1 MSRQFESGIK
11 ATYKHQGV
19 KYFPFNSEPGTS
31 YVLTSDPWA
40 YLRAWIDQQINST
53 QGDKKKRLTK
63 AKYFAEQ
70 AESFQIAAE
79 KTRLPTKATLTY
91 YSLLNLT
98 KGFLSVKGLELEK
111 KEESHGI
118 SLGNNSDELTVLGP
132 LKNCTNI
139 FLEFSKHLGK
149 PIQGKHKVN
158 ISDVICDIPEIHELG
173 FTLGKISQR
182 KYLPVTID
190 FLTND
195 DKTKIFTELSFRKE
209 NDARLQI
216 EKFYKNNRKK
226 YFKLRDTEE
235 NGDSIYRSIKR
246 KNYTHD
252 NFPRIY
258 KNICKEYKE
267 LDISILLTRDGYK
280 YYVNLK
286 PNAYHQLANLL
297 MMAFYM
303 GSLARYRPTKTQEI
317 LGGEMYPL
325 ITEIIDTCPRQ
336 FLYKIVSLTTESVCA
351 VPKAKI

>member
-1 MSRQFESGIK
+1 MPRQFENGIK

-40 YLRAWIDQQINST
+40 YLRAWIDKQINQS
-53 QGDKKKRLTK
+53 QGDKKKRLIK
-63 AKYFAEQ
+63 AKYFSEQ
-70 AESFQIAAE
+70 AESFQIASE

-98 KGFLSVKGLELEK
+98 KSFLSVRGLELEK

-118 SLGNNSDELTVLGP
+118 SIGNNVDELTVYGTMQ
-132 LKNCTNI
+132 NCTNI
-139 FLEFSKHLGK
+139 FYEFAKQLGC
-149 PIQGKHKVN
+149 PIVGKHTVKVTDI
-158 ISDVICDIPEIHELG
+158 ISDIPEIHEIAY
-173 FTLGKISQR
+173 TLELINQR
-182 KYLPVTID
+182 KYLPIEIQ
-190 FLTND
+190 FLTNE
-195 DKTKIFTELSFRKE
+195 DKTKLFTELSFRKE
-209 NDARLQI
+209 NDSRLQI
-216 EKFYKNNRKK
+216 DKFYKNDRKK

-235 NGDSIYRSIKR
+235 NGDSIYRSTKR

-258 KNICKEYKE
+258 KNICKEYKK
-267 LDISILLTRDGYK
+267 LDIELLLTRDGYK

-286 PNAYHQLANLL
+286 PNKYHQLSNLL
-297 MMAFYM
+297 MMTYYI
-303 GSLARYRPTKTQEI
+303 GTLARYRPTKTQEI
-317 LGGEMYPL
+317 LTGEMYPL